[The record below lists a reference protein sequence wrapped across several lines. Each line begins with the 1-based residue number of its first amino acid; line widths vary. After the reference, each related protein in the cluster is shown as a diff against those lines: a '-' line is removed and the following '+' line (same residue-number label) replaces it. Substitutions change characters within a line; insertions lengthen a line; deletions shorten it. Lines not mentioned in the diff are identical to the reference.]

1 MNIIDND
8 TNNCGIQF
16 FLLVFVRMD
25 IKKAAEPDA
34 SSLNTNNNQVYEL
47 TSEISNCTRSTK
59 SFNLSSISSF
69 VRLSNPSVPN
79 FSTVKE
85 AIAEP

>member
-47 TSEISNCTRSTK
+47 TSEISN
-59 SFNLSSISSF
+59 
-69 VRLSNPSVPN
+69 
-79 FSTVKE
+79 
-85 AIAEP
+85 